1 MNHSP
6 CILVVDDNPLVLR
19 ASSRILRDAGYTV
32 IEASSGAEC
41 LRLAREHTPDLILLD
56 VVMDEPNGVEI
67 CRQLKTDPALA
78 HSFIILF
85 SSIKT
90 ESNDQS
96 IGIET
101 GADGYI
107 TRPIPNRELV
117 ARVQAMLRIKA
128 AEDTLR
134 RAKEF
139 SENLIAWMPDGF
151 FVLDPHGV
159 HVQVNAALCRMT
171 GFSREELLGVG
182 VPHPYWPPEEYA
194 TIEQAF
200 QKTLRGEFGD
210 FELTFM
216 RKDGTRFPVIVS
228 PSWVKDERG
237 NVVSY
242 FATVKDITAR
252 KRAEEALQ
260 ALSARHQAMLTAIPD
275 IIMEVDKDKV
285 YTWAND
291 AGYAFFG
298 KDVIGKPANF
308 YFEGEQDT
316 YNIVQPLFN
325 GKHEDIIYVE
335 SWQRRQDGEKR
346 LLAWWCHTLRD
357 AHGNVIGALSTARDI
372 TEQKRAQAAL
382 QEYSERLEQMVE
394 ERTRELRA
402 AQEQLLQQER
412 LTMLGQIAGGIGH
425 ELRGPLSAISNA
437 AYLLRQILA
446 APDAETREALD
457 ILTRQVEASNRI
469 ISSLLSFAR
478 PQPPVRRP
486 TDVRAVC
493 DAALAQVA
501 LPDNI
506 VVQREFDDA
515 LPEVQADA
523 DQLQIVFSNLIRNAV
538 QAMWERGGTLT
549 ISAKQIS
556 DFRFQNS
563 DLPLASRPATANHKS
578 EIINP
583 KSAIEICVTDTGV
596 GILPEIRDKLFQPLF
611 TAKTHGLGLGLAL
624 CKLIVEAH
632 GGTIAVESIV
642 GKGTTFTVTLPVEQ

>member
-19 ASSRILRDAGYTV
+19 ASGRILREAGYTV

-41 LRLAREHTPDLILLD
+41 LRLAREHTPALILLD
-56 VVMDEPNGVEI
+56 VAMDEPNGIEI
-67 CRQLKTDPALA
+67 CRQLKADPALA
-78 HSFIILF
+78 HSFVILF
-85 SSIKT
+85 SGIKT
-90 ESNDQS
+90 ESNDQAR
-96 IGIET
+96 GIET

-107 TRPIPNRELV
+107 TRPISNRELV
-117 ARVQAMLRIKA
+117 ARVQGMLRIRA
-128 AEDTLR
+128 AEDALR
-134 RAKEF
+134 A
-139 SENLIAWMPDGF
+139 I
-151 FVLDPHGV
+151 
-159 HVQVNAALCRMT
+159 
-171 GFSREELLGVG
+171 
-182 VPHPYWPPEEYA
+182 
-194 TIEQAF
+194 
-200 QKTLRGEFGD
+200 
-210 FELTFM
+210 
-216 RKDGTRFPVIVS
+216 
-228 PSWVKDERG
+228 
-237 NVVSY
+237 
-242 FATVKDITAR
+242 
-252 KRAEEALQ
+252 
-260 ALSARHQAMLTAIPD
+260 SARHQAMLTAIPD
-275 IIMEVDKDKV
+275 IIMEVDKNKV

-298 KDVIGKPANF
+298 KDVIGKPADF

-316 YNIVQPLFN
+316 YTIVQPLFN

-346 LLAWWCHTLRD
+346 LLAWWCRTLRD

-382 QEYSERLEQMVE
+382 QQYSERLEQMVE

-402 AQEQLLQQER
+402 AQEQLLRQER
-412 LTMLGQIAGGIGH
+412 LTLLGQIAGGIGH

-446 APDAETREALD
+446 APDAETRETLD

-469 ISSLLSFAR
+469 ITSLLSFAR

-486 TDVRAVC
+486 TDVRAVLA
-493 DAALAQVA
+493 AALAQAA
-501 LPDNI
+501 LPDTI
-506 VVQREFDDA
+506 IVQREFDDA

-523 DQLQIVFSNLIRNAV
+523 DQLQIVFVNLIRNAA

-563 DLPLASRPATANHKS
+563 DLPLASRPETANHKS

-583 KSAIEICVTDTGV
+583 KSVIEICVTDTGI
-596 GILPEIRDKLFQPLF
+596 GIPPEIRDKLFQPLF
-611 TAKTHGLGLGLAL
+611 TTKSRGLGLGLAL

-642 GKGTTFTVTLPVEQ
+642 GKGATFIVRLPVEQ